1 MLLSINWL
9 KDFIDLNVPLEKI
22 AEKLTFSGLEVE
34 SIERPCEN
42 VKGVRIAKIV
52 ECTQHP
58 TKSGLKV
65 AQLDIGERECP
76 ICLTAAP
83 NVKTGDVI
91 PWFAPGASTIE
102 GIVLGNRD
110 FDGINSVG
118 MMASAKELGVSSLT
132 DVFGILQL
140 PSDAPLGADAGE
152 WLGLNDTVFDVSVTP
167 NRGDLLSVLGVALE
181 IHALFPECTLHIPE
195 IKKPAYDGEWTLP
208 FEGVILKSEGCRAYR
223 LGLADNVSIKP
234 SPLQAGVRLCMAG
247 MRPINGIVDA
257 TNYAMLALGQPQH
270 AFDAKS
276 LPGPNIGVRPATDG
290 EEIVTLDG
298 KHHKLLS
305 SDMVITSNGVGV
317 ALAGVMGGLNSE
329 ITDKT
334 QHVLLE
340 TAHFSAPYISK
351 TSRRLGI
358 PSEASF
364 RYARGVDPMLTKSE
378 AAMYYTLN
386 LMEQWG
392 GARVF
397 SRSFYAQNGEIK
409 PVQVQLTKKKLKK
422 ILYFDDLEESARIL
436 GNLGIKRISGDEEK
450 SIFEIPTRRVD
461 ISIEEDLVEEVGRVR
476 GYDVVESTIPELHGV
491 GEISKIMLLQ
501 RLLRSVAIGRGYTEV
516 VTLSFISPDALNL
529 IRYPHP
535 ELCMTISNPI
545 SVDMSVMRPT
555 LLPGLLSGVNKT
567 VRGGWREPIHIFEFG
582 RAFVPENGE
591 IKEVERLCAVAFTGK
606 EKRSLYA
613 SSKDDFMLV
622 KGDVEALA
630 QACNVQLTFRQVQR
644 PDGHA
649 GQTAEI
655 LCGDKV
661 IGYLMCLKP
670 AIAAELDI
678 DTPLYAFEL
687 DVESFMDS
695 SLPKYGKNSPYPP
708 VYRDISML
716 VSKDL
721 VTDTVV
727 ADIRSCGGNLL
738 SEVRLFDIYEGK
750 SMPEGYRSMAFSM
763 VYRINSRTLR
773 DAEVDEQHNELRKK
787 LEAKGYKLR

>member
-9 KDFIDLNVPLEKI
+9 KDFIDINVPLEKI
-22 AEKLTFSGLEVE
+22 AERLTVTGTEIE
-34 SIERPCEN
+34 SIERPCAN

-52 ECTQHP
+52 EFSQHP

-65 AQLDIGERECP
+65 TRLDVGEGECP
-76 ICLTAAP
+76 MCLTTAP
-83 NVKTGDVI
+83 NVKLGDVV
-91 PWFAPGASTIE
+91 PWFAPGSSTIE
-102 GIVLGNRD
+102 GMTLGYRD
-110 FDGINSVG
+110 FDGFNSAG
-118 MMASAKELGVSSLT
+118 MMASAKELGVPSLS
-132 DVFGILQL
+132 DVYGILQL
-140 PSDAPLGADAGE
+140 PLDAPLGADAGE

-195 IKKPAYDGEWTLP
+195 IRKPEYDGEWTLP
-208 FEGVILKSEGCRAYR
+208 FDGVSIDSEGCRAYR

-247 MRPINGIVDA
+247 MRPINNIVDA

-276 LPGPNIGVRPATDG
+276 LPGANIGVRPAHDG

-298 KHHKLLS
+298 KLHKLLE
-305 SDMVITSNGVGV
+305 SDMVITSNGIGV

-329 ITDKT
+329 ITEKT
-334 QHVLLE
+334 EHVLLE
-340 TAHFSAPYISK
+340 TAHFTAPYISK

-364 RYARGVDPMLTKSE
+364 RYARGVDPMLSKSE
-378 AAMYYTLN
+378 TAMFYTLN

-397 SRSFYAQNGEIK
+397 SRSFYAENGEIK
-409 PVQVQLTKKKLKK
+409 PLRVTLTKKKMNK
-422 ILYFDDLEESARIL
+422 IICFDDLDESAKIL
-436 GNLGIKRISGDEEK
+436 ANLGIKKVSGDAEK
-450 SIFEIPTRRVD
+450 SEFEIPTRRTD

-476 GYDVVESTIPELHGV
+476 GYDVIESTIPVLRRAGTL
-491 GEISKIMLLQ
+491 SPIMQLQ

-516 VTLSFISPDALNL
+516 VTLGFISPDALKL
-529 IRYPHP
+529 IRYPEP
-535 ELCMTISNPI
+535 ELCKTVANPI

-555 LLPGLLSGVNKT
+555 LLPGLLSGVSKT
-567 VRGGWREPIHIFEFG
+567 VRGGWRDPIHVFEFG

-591 IKEVERLCAVAFTGK
+591 IKEVERICGVAFTGK
-606 EKRSLYA
+606 EKRALYS

-622 KGDVEALA
+622 KRDVEAIA
-630 QACNVQLTFRQVQR
+630 QACSVSLTFRQAQR

-655 LCGDKV
+655 LCGGKV

-687 DVESFMDS
+687 DVEGFMDAP
-695 SLPKYGKNSPYPP
+695 LPQYGKANAYPP

-716 VSKDL
+716 VAKD
-721 VTDTVV
+721 VPTDAVL
-727 ADIRSCGGNLL
+727 ADIRSCGGELL
-738 SEVRLFDIYEGK
+738 SAVRLFDIYEGK
-750 SMPEGYRSMAFSM
+750 GVPDGFRSMAFSM
-763 VYRINSRTLR
+763 AYRESGRTLR
-773 DAEVDEQHNELRKK
+773 DAEVEEQHGALRSG